1 MRKRTIGERR
11 RRDSLLLLGVVALL
25 GLAALLTAWLGGPG
39 ERIHTLRAGAEVQD
53 DGGLRVT
60 ETIDYDFAGEERHGI
75 WRKVTGTEAG
85 SPTDVRATMDGRPV
99 DFRATNVPDG
109 TRVVVG
115 DPGDTVTGRHRYEIT
130 YTLPGVVEED
140 GFGWDAVGNDWDVP
154 IGRAEAHLTAPHGL
168 TQPRCVW
175 GDPGD
180 DSPCERI
187 DQPSDGRV
195 DAAAKGLEAGQGL
208 TVYAGKG
215 EALAGGPAKLPQPSK
230 TFMAA
235 PDGDSIWSALAIATG
250 AALAAALLTTGL
262 IRVVGRDRVKS
273 ADGRLRRRDRG
284 RLAAALEPSP
294 TPPEGLTPAQGG
306 ILLAGRVRAEHRTA
320 VLMNAVATGH
330 LELSGKKRKPQIGL
344 PDRAPERDADA
355 LTGEVLR
362 AIFKSRNRIR
372 LGQYRKG
379 FATGWRLLG
388 ERLQAWHRSGGDGL
402 WVPYAHTL
410 WLTALVTGGVAVA
423 AGVTVLCVGAAGM
436 SDPNAASRTP
446 VLVGAAVAAT
456 GATLLL
462 RGWELR
468 RRTPRGA
475 QLWLQTE
482 AFRRYLA
489 EPDGRL
495 PAPRDTDTYTAW
507 SVALGETA
515 SWTAAAEL
523 SARGSAA
530 TGTTVDAGHQ
540 HRLHL
545 YAPTMTGVADR
556 TASSPSSGGGGGGA
570 SSGGGDSSGSGGG
583 GGGGTGGGD
592 GGGGGGSW

>member
-1 MRKRTIGERR
+1 MRKRTMWERR
-11 RRDSLLLLGVVALL
+11 RRDSVLLLGAVAAV
-25 GLAALLTAWLGGPG
+25 GLAALLTAWLSGPG
-39 ERIHTLRAGAEVQD
+39 ERIHTLRAGAEVQG

-75 WRKVTGTEAG
+75 WRKVTRTEAG
-85 SPTDVRATMDGRPV
+85 SPTGVQVTMDGRAV

-130 YTLPGVVEED
+130 YTLPGVIDED

-168 TQPRCVW
+168 TRPRCVW
-175 GDPGD
+175 GDQGD
-180 DSPCERI
+180 DSPCRRV

-195 DAAAKGLEAGQGL
+195 DVAAEGLEAGQGM
-208 TVYAGKG
+208 TVHAGKG
-215 EALAGGPAKLPQPSK
+215 EALAGGPEELPQQS
-230 TFMAA
+230 TAFTAA
-235 PDGDSIWSALAIATG
+235 PDGDSVWSGWLLATG
-250 AALAAALLTTGL
+250 AALGAALLTTGL
-262 IRVVGRDRVKS
+262 IRVVGLDPVKS
-273 ADGRLRRRDRG
+273 ADGRMRRRDRG

-330 LELSGKKRKPQIGL
+330 LEVSGKKGKPLIGL
-344 PDRAPERDADA
+344 PERAPDSDADA
-355 LTGEVLR
+355 LTGEALR
-362 AIFKSRNRIR
+362 TIFKGRRKIR

-379 FATGWRLLG
+379 FAAAWRLLG
-388 ERLQAWHRSGGDGL
+388 ERLKGWHRSGGDGL
-402 WVPYAHTL
+402 WVPYARTL
-410 WLTALVTGGVAVA
+410 WLTALVIGGVAVA
-423 AGVTVLCVGAAGM
+423 VGVTVLCLGAAGV
-436 SDPNAASRTP
+436 SDPGAAWRTP
-446 VLVGAAVAAT
+446 VLVGAAVAAA

-468 RRTPRGA
+468 RCTPRGA
-475 QLWLQTE
+475 RLWLRTE

-495 PAPRDTDTYTAW
+495 PAPQDTDTYTAW

-515 SWTAAAEL
+515 AWTAAAEQ
-523 SARGSAA
+523 SARGSAV
-530 TGTTVDAGHQ
+530 TGTRVGSGRQ
-540 HRLHL
+540 HGLHV

-556 TASSPSSGGGGGGA
+556 TASSPSSGGGGGGT
-570 SSGGGDSSGSGGG
+570 SSGGGGSSDSG

>member
-1 MRKRTIGERR
+1 MKKRTIWERRR
-11 RRDSLLLLGVVALL
+11 RRDSLLLLGVVAAV
-25 GLAALLTAWLGGPG
+25 GLAALLTAWWGGPG
-39 ERIHTLRAGAEVQD
+39 ERIHTLRAGAEVQG

-75 WRKVTGTEAG
+75 WRKVTGAEAG
-85 SPTDVRATMDGRPV
+85 SPTDVQVTMDGRPV
-99 DFRATNVPDG
+99 DFRATNVPGG

-115 DPGDTVTGRHRYEIT
+115 DPGDTVTGRHRYEIA
-130 YTLPGVVEED
+130 YTLPGVIDED
-140 GFGWDAVGNDWDVP
+140 GFGWDAVGNDWEVP

-168 TQPRCVW
+168 TQPRCVS
-175 GDPGD
+175 GDQGD
-180 DSPCERI
+180 DSPCRSI

-195 DAAAKGLEAGQGL
+195 DVATEGLEAGQGM

-215 EALAGGPAKLPQPSK
+215 EALAGGPEELPQTPK
-230 TFMAA
+230 TFMTT
-235 PDGDSIWSALAIATG
+235 PDGDSLWSGWILATG
-250 AALAAALLTTGL
+250 AALGAALLTTGL
-262 IRVVGRDRVKS
+262 IRVGGRDLVKT

-306 ILLAGRVRAEHRTA
+306 ILFAGRVRAEHRTA

-330 LELSGKKRKPQIGL
+330 LEVSGKKRKPSIGL
-344 PDRAPERDADA
+344 PDRVPDRDADA
-355 LTGEVLR
+355 LTGEALR
-362 AIFKSRNRIR
+362 TIFKGRQKIR

-379 FATGWRLLG
+379 FAAAWRLLG
-388 ERLQAWHRSGGDGL
+388 ERLHGWHRSGGDGL
-402 WVPYAHTL
+402 WVPYARTL
-410 WLTALVTGGVAVA
+410 WLAALVIGGVAVA
-423 AGVTVLCVGAAGM
+423 VGMTVLCLGAAGV
-436 SDPNAASRTP
+436 SDPDAAWSTP
-446 VLVGAAVAAT
+446 VLVGAAVAAA

-468 RRTPRGA
+468 RCTPRGA

-489 EPDGRL
+489 APDGRL
-495 PAPRDTDTYTAW
+495 PAPQDTDTYTAW
-507 SVALGETA
+507 SVALGETVA
-515 SWTAAAEL
+515 WTAAAEQ
-523 SARGSAA
+523 SARGSAV
-530 TGTTVDAGHQ
+530 TGTTVDADHQ

-556 TASSPSSGGGGGGA
+556 TASSPSGGGGGGA
-570 SSGGGDSSGSGGG
+570 SSGGSGSSDSG